1 MNQQAREKAPQ
12 TAATAQGAK
21 NNVHNQSTAKAV
33 ESQALLRDKLDE
45 AALDMRGIA
54 ELLDAVS
61 TAMESDP
68 GYDKGLWLLAQV
80 AYRRADELSK
90 EEEECWRE

>member
-1 MNQQAREKAPQ
+1 MNQQTKEKAPQ
-12 TAATAQGAK
+12 AAATAQGAK
-21 NNVHNQSTAKAV
+21 NNVQNQSTANQAV
-33 ESQALLRDKLDE
+33 CQARLLDKLGE
-45 AALDMRGIA
+45 AARDMRGIT

>member
-1 MNQQAREKAPQ
+1 MNQQAKEKAPQ

-68 GYDKGLWLLAQV
+68 RV
-80 AYRRADELSK
+80 
-90 EEEECWRE
+90 

>member
-1 MNQQAREKAPQ
+1 MNQQTKEKAPQ

-21 NNVHNQSTAKAV
+21 NNVQNQSTANQAV
-33 ESQALLRDKLDE
+33 CQALLRDKLDE

-54 ELLDAVS
+54 ELLYAVS
-61 TAMESDP
+61 IAMESDP